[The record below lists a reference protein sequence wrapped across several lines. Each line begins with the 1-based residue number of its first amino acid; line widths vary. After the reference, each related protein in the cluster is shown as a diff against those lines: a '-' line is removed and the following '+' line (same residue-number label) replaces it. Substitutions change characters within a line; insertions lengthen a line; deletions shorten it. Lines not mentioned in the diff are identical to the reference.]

1 MESDID
7 STGAVARFL
16 SWSIRIGYSSFWR
29 FLCKRFQKSFQDQG
43 LWRQHTRTWRIYRQN
58 GLPNG
63 YGDFCIHLH
72 TIVHCSPGL

>member
-43 LWRQHTRTWRIYRQN
+43 LEI
-58 GLPNG
+58 LK
-63 YGDFCIHLH
+63 
-72 TIVHCSPGL
+72 